1 MSEEEIYEG
10 WLDSVKQSLKYL
22 SYTKYESTFHVY
34 IESYLKDNPIETL
47 NEEKIKKYVD
57 ELISKNIAYTRVR
70 FIKIVFKSLYLY
82 CEKNY
87 GYKHIDFSIIN
98 INSTTGTKKQLTEL
112 SQENERALY
121 EYCMK
126 AVEPLRLGILLS
138 LYMGM
143 RMSEIC
149 VLKYDDVHFEEHSI
163 SVHRYVQKSA
173 AGQTND
179 ELEIE
184 GWPARREIY
193 IPDFLFEYLKEYKES
208 YFVDEKRYLLTN
220 QERYMK
226 PRTIQRN
233 MNQISRKLGI
243 EFTLGKLRST
253 FEKRCVDSGMNIY
266 AVLSIMGKSIIRIE
280 LNEDMRTNLKEQQKE
295 LSKIKT

>member
-10 WLDSVKQSLKYL
+10 WLSSVKQKLKYL

-34 IESYLKDNPIETL
+34 IESYLRNDPLETL
-47 NEEKIKKYVD
+47 SEEKIKAYLN
-57 ELISKNIAYTRVR
+57 ELLDKGIAYTRVK

-82 CEKNY
+82 CEKNH

-98 INSTTGTKKQLTEL
+98 IDSSSRPENQFTEL
-112 SQENERALY
+112 SQENEKILY

-126 AVEPLRLGILLS
+126 AIEPLRLGILLS
-138 LYMGM
+138 LYMGL

-149 VLKYDDVHFEEHSI
+149 VLKYEDVHFERQSI

-173 AGQTND
+173 VGHTND

-193 IPDFLFEYLKEYKES
+193 IPNFLFEYLKEYKEC
-208 YFVDEKRYLLTN
+208 YFVSEKRYLLTN

-243 EFTLGKLRST
+243 DFTLGKLRST
-253 FEKRCVDSGMNIY
+253 FEKRCVDRGMNIY
-266 AVLSIMGKSIIRIE
+266 AVLSIMGKSVIKIE
-280 LNEDMRTNLKEQQKE
+280 LNEEMRMDLKKQQTE
-295 LSKIKT
+295 MDRLKT